1 MGNRRR
7 AHPPLLT
14 PRAPIE
20 YPSQS
25 RKQNVSPV
33 EVHCALVEVREPEQ
47 NGSRQQRPAPP
58 ETAFQKVLHPAAK
71 EELLGNRNK
80 EKRKDPAQHY
90 VRNRRNVGVEV
101 KKPKRQSKNSSERM
115 SPYPVSSILKI
126 SMTGDL
132 SCRRMRQTPSEVTV
146 DLRTKRR
153 ISSWGCY
160 RVVMHRYLGYPSC
173 LRRSASVD
181 ERGKTR

>member
-1 MGNRRR
+1 MILRLTDQEP
-7 AHPPLLT
+7 HEPLDST
-14 PRAPIE
+14 AAPF
-20 YPSQS
+20 PL
-25 RKQNVSPV
+25 PV
-33 EVHCALVEVREPEQ
+33 
-47 NGSRQQRPAPP
+47 
-58 ETAFQKVLHPAAK
+58 T
-71 EELLGNRNK
+71 
-80 EKRKDPAQHY
+80 D
-90 VRNRRNVGVEV
+90 
-101 KKPKRQSKNSSERM
+101 KPKRQSKNSSERM

-153 ISSWGCY
+153 ISSRGCY
-160 RVVMHRYLGYPSC
+160 RAVMHRYLGYLSC